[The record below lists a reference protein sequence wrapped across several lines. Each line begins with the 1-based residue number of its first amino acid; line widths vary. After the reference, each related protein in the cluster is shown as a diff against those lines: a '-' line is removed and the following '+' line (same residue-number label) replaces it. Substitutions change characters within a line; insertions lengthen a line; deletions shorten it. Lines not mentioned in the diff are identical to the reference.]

1 MKPSNALRED
11 LREDLRHTPE
21 GAYAPHYFKFIGL
34 RQDPNAAP
42 QRIRANMLYSLFSAP
57 KPRILAHELIT
68 GNGHC
73 LFVKEEEKQLKYAE
87 HMVGMLGRRH
97 FGTNNDHYAPDY
109 RVILSKGVGGLI
121 DDVDRSLERHAHDG
135 KRVETLKDMRITLE
149 GFTAMI
155 AHYADAADALIGDP
169 AYDGERLAFIRGNC
183 RALLDGAPRHFAEA
197 LQLVWF
203 CHTAFLMEGRYA
215 MALARIDQ
223 YLWPFYKKDV
233 EDGIITREF
242 AVELLENVFIKLLGD
257 VVNICVGGTAPDGSC
272 AVNELSYCVVEA
284 VKNCNIP
291 GPNLS
296 ARIRSDTPD
305 DFLIECLKSI
315 GTGLGYPAL
324 MNDEVNIPGLSRYGY
339 AREDVYNYSM
349 VGCIENFITGK
360 QPPWVDDRFNTPLF
374 LDYVFNNGMSQS
386 TASCGLALGE
396 AESITTMEQFM
407 KNFEAQL
414 DWGVSEYCLRIHN
427 RTDLLSQEAV
437 NEPFLSCF
445 CYDCIGR
452 GMDINN
458 GGALYPSV
466 HGACAMGVG
475 TVADSLAAVEK
486 VVFIDHEA
494 TLAELRDALNA
505 NFEGYEE
512 LREKLLAAP
521 KYGNGD
527 DFVDKYAV
535 WFLDYINACFSRHH
549 TRDGG
554 PYYVLMAANTA
565 NISAGQEVNATP
577 DGRLRGESLSDA
589 ASPTHGR
596 DHLGATVALRSVSK
610 PDYTKSAGGTVVNQK
625 FSPSAFQ
632 GDRLR
637 ALAALIRVYFKNGG
651 QELQMNAT
659 SREVLVDAMD
669 HPENYR
675 DLVVRVSGFSAYYV
689 TLGRDVQYDI
699 LSRSQQE

>member
-1 MKPSNALRED
+1 MSLTQALREEI
-11 LREDLRHTPE
+11 LAVPE
-21 GAYAPHYFKFIGL
+21 GVYAPHCFKFRAI
-34 RQDPNAAP
+34 REEPDAAP
-42 QRIRANMLYSLFSAP
+42 QRIRANMIRALFSEP
-57 KPRILAHELIT
+57 KPRILPHDLIA
-68 GNGHC
+68 GNTHC
-73 LFVKEEEKQLKYAE
+73 LFALEEEAYLAYAE
-87 HMVGMLGRRH
+87 RIVNMLGRRK
-97 FGTNNDHYAPDY
+97 FKTNADHYAPDY
-109 RVILSKGVGGLI
+109 RVILSKGVPGLI

-149 GFTAMI
+149 GFSAMI
-155 AHYADAADALIGDP
+155 AHYADAADALAADP

-183 RALLDGAPRHFAEA
+183 RALVSGAPRHFAEA

-203 CHTAFLMEGRYA
+203 CHTAFRMEGRSA

-233 EDGIITREF
+233 EDGILTRSR
-242 AVELLENVFIKLLGD
+242 AVELLETVFIKIVND
-257 VVNICVGGTAPDGSC
+257 TVNICVGGPSPDGSC
-272 AVNELSYCVVEA
+272 DVNELSYCVVEA
-284 VKNCNIP
+284 VKNCRVP
-291 GPNLS
+291 GPKHS
-296 ARIRSDTPD
+296 ARIMPGTPD
-305 DFLIECLKSI
+305 DFLLKCLESI

-360 QPPWVDDRFNTPLF
+360 QPPWVDSRFNTPLY
-374 LDYVFNNGMSQS
+374 LDYVFNNGVSQTCGS
-386 TASCGLALGE
+386 FGLALGE
-396 AESITTMEQFM
+396 AESITTMDQFM

-414 DWGVSEYCLRIHN
+414 AWGVSEHCLDIHS
-427 RTDLLSQEAV
+427 RTDMLSQEAV

-445 CYDCIGR
+445 CHDCIGR
-452 GMDINN
+452 GLDINN
-458 GGALYPSV
+458 GGSLYPSV
-466 HGACAMGVG
+466 HGAAVMGIG

-486 VVFIDHEA
+486 VVFTDHDA

-554 PYYVLMAANTA
+554 PYYVLMAANIS
-565 NISAGQEVNATP
+565 NISAGASDNATP

-625 FSPSAFQ
+625 FSPSAFE
-632 GDRLR
+632 GDHLR
-637 ALAALIRVYFKNGG
+637 ALAALVRVYFKNGG

-659 SREVLVDAMD
+659 SREVLVDAME
-669 HPENYR
+669 HPEKYG